1 MTQPSC
7 NHWHCGDKLN
17 LGGICHVFTF
27 PGRVRCKP
35 LMIRDVSAN
44 DRAVGNLGLS
54 AHRRPPPCED
64 EQNTAHTDKTYPEGP
79 SNPRHKNVDV
89 INFGGICFFVHR

>member
-1 MTQPSC
+1 MMPLHQGFTPGGRKNDAAFLQPLALWKQTESM
-7 NHWHCGDKLN
+7 GN
-17 LGGICHVFTF
+17 LSLCPSPQDV
-27 PGRVRCKP
+27 RVANLP

-64 EQNTAHTDKTYPEGP
+64 EHCTHGQG
-79 SNPRHKNVDV
+79 R
-89 INFGGICFFVHR
+89 I